1 MIYNLIIITFFFN
14 IIFLFFYQK
23 IVRFI
28 NIYDKGDNLR
38 KFQKEPVPPLGG
50 LIIILNIILFIII
63 DYNFKINLF
72 NKDLFNSNIEYLSF
86 FLGCFAFYILGF
98 YDDKYNLKAK
108 IKLLASLILVLFF
121 ITLDSNLIIK
131 NIRLNFLS
139 NVFELNIFSYFFTLL
154 CFLLFLN
161 ALNMFDGINLQVGS
175 YVFFI
180 FLFFIFKGILI
191 NFSIVMLISL
201 IFFLI
206 LNFRNKIYMGNNGVF
221 LLSFVISYIFIKS
234 YNNNLKFYA
243 DEIFIIMLLPGIDMF
258 RLFLLRIINGVNPF
272 APDTNHIH
280 HLLRKRFNF
289 TQTFI
294 ITQFLIIFFVIF
306 YYYIDFRFL
315 IFIFISLYSVLLF
328 SITRK

>member
-1 MIYNLIIITFFFN
+1 LY
-14 IIFLFFYQK
+14 
-23 IVRFI
+23 
-28 NIYDKGDNLR
+28 
-38 KFQKEPVPPLGG
+38 
-50 LIIILNIILFIII
+50 
-63 DYNFKINLF
+63 
-72 NKDLFNSNIEYLSF
+72 
-86 FLGCFAFYILGF
+86 
-98 YDDKYNLKAK
+98 
-108 IKLLASLILVLFF
+108 
-121 ITLDSNLIIK
+121 
-131 NIRLNFLS
+131 
-139 NVFELNIFSYFFTLL
+139 
-154 CFLLFLN
+154 
-161 ALNMFDGINLQVGS
+161 MFDGINLQVGS

-272 APDTNHIH
+272 APDTHHIH